1 MYNSVDEDPSMI
13 SAYNTCLFWIYI
25 CAKEIILIL
34 IVGDDYD
41 HYGSI
46 S

>member
-1 MYNSVDEDPSMI
+1 MLILD
-13 SAYNTCLFWIYI
+13 LFLT
-25 CAKEIILIL
+25 KEIIMML